1 MARVRLLE
9 APGGEVERVC
19 DENGVGDAGRAHE
32 TEERLAV
39 FVEVGEPVA
48 HERALIASRVAVR
61 EEPRVR
67 LRAPHARER
76 EPGRR
81 LDFRAVKGVRH
92 ERDASTRGRA
102 APNLPG

>member
-1 MARVRLLE
+1 M
-9 APGGEVERVC
+9 
-19 DENGVGDAGRAHE
+19 
-32 TEERLAV
+32 

-48 HERALIASRVAVR
+48 HERAPIASRVAVR

-81 LDFRAVKGVRH
+81 LDFRAEKRVRD
-92 ERDASTRGRA
+92 ERDAGTLGRA
-102 APNLPG
+102 KVNLPG